1 MRFPRHFTVAAAD
14 PLEGL
19 TFVPRTSKITK
30 LDGTV
35 VFEAQD
41 VFVPEGWSQVAVDI
55 LAQKYFRREGVN
67 QNGNGGQNERGER
80 DSRQVFHRLAGCWRH
95 WGEKHGYFD
104 SQDDAQCFYDEIVHM
119 LANQM
124 CAPNSPQ
131 WFNTGLHFAYGI
143 EGPPQGH
150 SYVDPTSGQMMQSTS
165 AYERPQPHACFIQSI
180 ADDLVNE
187 GGIMDL
193 WKREARIFKYGSGT
207 GTNFSKIRGAEEPLS
222 GGGYSSGLMSF
233 LQVGDRAAGAIKSGG
248 TTRRAAK
255 MVSLDLDHPDIETFV
270 DWKVHEER
278 KVAMMAAGSLLLGK
292 HWNAMCEAVEKSA
305 TNDAAPKTNE
315 KLRRAIGKAR
325 ASGVPGPFLNQCLQR
340 IAMGDFR
347 RDLKEFDTAWDGEAY
362 ATVSGMNSNNS
373 IRVPEAFMAALKND
387 GSWDLVKRTN
397 GHVLRTVKAQSL
409 WDRINYAAWACA
421 DPGIQFDT
429 TINEWHTCP
438 EDGRINASNPCSEY
452 MFIDDTA
459 CNLASLNLCAFL
471 KPDGIFDIAGYR
483 HAIRIWTVVLEL
495 SVLMAQFPSP
505 QIAQLSFDFRTLGLV
520 YANLGAML
528 MRMGIPY
535 DSEAGSQWCAAIT
548 AILTGDAYAASAEM
562 AAELGAFP
570 GYARNREHMLRVIRN
585 HRHAAYNAR
594 DDDYEKLSIKP
605 QGLKGTGIPLE
616 LLQTARQS
624 WDNALELGQKHGY
637 RNAQVTVLAPTGTIG
652 LLMDCDTTGIE
663 PDFALVKFKK
673 LAGGGYFKLVNSALP
688 PALTNLG
695 YTQEQVLDIERYAVG
710 WQQIT
715 DKTPGITRSDLKGK
729 GWTDSEIQAVEQKLP
744 SAFDPS
750 YVLDMERLNEDF
762 PVDRIKTFVDAL
774 AGTLTIEGAPHI
786 KPEHLPIFD
795 CASKCG
801 KKGQRY
807 ITPEGHLRMMGAA
820 QPFISGAISKTINL
834 PSEYTVA
841 QIATI
846 HEASWKLMLKA
857 VALYR
862 DGSKMSQ
869 ALATSLDLLEGADVL
884 LDEESSA
891 AEKSD
896 ALAVAMAQKVV
907 RAYRRKMPDRRAGY
921 TQSANIGGTKL
932 YLRTGEYE
940 DGKLGEIFLDLHKEG
955 AGFRAVLNCFAI
967 AISMGL
973 QYGVPLEE
981 FCEAF
986 LFTKFEPQGMVQG
999 SDTVKFSTSLIDFVF
1014 RELAISY
1021 LGRYELAQITEEEFN
1036 NLPGRK
1042 PESQAQVFQGQY
1054 TKMTPLF
1061 PENNP
1066 EQRPL
1071 KLSQAKSFP
1080 PSSLDAYHAAREQ
1093 GFTGDPCPE
1102 CGHFTLVRNGAC
1114 LKCQT
1119 CGATTGCS

>member
-1 MRFPRHFTVAAAD
+1 MKFSRHFTVSGRD
-14 PLEGL
+14 PLEGIA
-19 TFVPRTSKITK
+19 FVPRDSKITK

-35 VFEAQD
+35 VFEASD
-41 VFVPEGWSQVAVDI
+41 INVPETWSQVAVDI

-67 QNGNGGQNERGER
+67 TNGQEAQGER
-80 DSRQVFHRLAGCWRH
+80 DSRQVFHRMAGCWRH
-95 WGEKHGYFD
+95 WGVKHGYFD
-104 SQDDAQCFYDEIVHM
+104 TSEDAQCFYDELVYM
-119 LANQM
+119 LASQM

-143 EGPPQGH
+143 TGPAQGH
-150 SYVDPTSGQMMQSTS
+150 SYVDPISGELQQSTS

-180 ADDLVNE
+180 ADDLVND

-207 GTNFSKIRGAEEPLS
+207 GTNFSNLRGAEEPLS

-233 LQVGDRAAGAIKSGG
+233 LHVGDRAAGAIKSGG

-255 MVSLDLDHPDIETFV
+255 MLCLNLDHPDIEAFV
-270 DWKVHEER
+270 DWKVGEER
-278 KVAMMAAGSLLLGK
+278 KVAMIAAGSLLLGK
-292 HWNAMCEAVEKSA
+292 HWNLMCEAVEKSA
-305 TNDAAPKTNE
+305 TKDTNPKTNE
-315 KLRRAIGKAR
+315 RLRRVIAKAKR
-325 ASGVPGPFLNQCLQR
+325 DGVPGPFLTQCLHR
-340 IAMGDFR
+340 LAMGDFR
-347 RDLKEFDTAWDGEAY
+347 RDLKIFDTAWDGEAY
-362 ATVSGMNSNNS
+362 ASVSGMNSNNS
-373 IRVPEAFMAALKND
+373 VRVPEAFMRALQKD
-387 GSWDLVKRTN
+387 GAWDLTRRTN
-397 GHVLRTVKAQSL
+397 GDVLRTVKAKGL
-409 WDRINYAAWACA
+409 WDRINFAAWACA

-452 MFIDDTA
+452 MFLDDTA

-471 KPDGIFDIAGYR
+471 KPGGGFDIASYR
-483 HAIRIWTVVLEL
+483 HAIRLWTVVLEL
-495 SVLMAQFPSP
+495 SVLMAQFPSER
-505 QIAQLSFDFRTLGLV
+505 IARLSYDFRTLGLG

-528 MRMGIPY
+528 MRLGIPY
-535 DSEAGSQWCAAIT
+535 DSEAGTQWCAALS

-562 AAELGAFP
+562 AKELGPFP
-570 GYARNREHMLRVIRN
+570 GYSRNREHMLRVVRN
-585 HRHAAYNAR
+585 HRRAAHNAPESE
-594 DDDYEKLSIKP
+594 YEMLSIKP
-605 QGLKGTGIPLE
+605 QGLRGTDIPKE

-624 WDNALELGQKHGY
+624 WDRALELGSEHGY

-688 PALTNLG
+688 TALLNLG
-695 YTQEQVLDIERYAVG
+695 YTSEQIKEIERYVAG

-715 DKTPGITRSDLKGK
+715 DQTPGISRRDLLNSGL
-729 GWTDSEIQAVEQKLP
+729 TDVEIRALEQKLP
-744 SAFDPS
+744 GAFDPS
-750 YVLDMERLNEDF
+750 YILDMDRLNEDF
-762 PVDRIKTFVDAL
+762 PVDRIKTFVEAL
-774 AGTLTIEGAPHI
+774 TGALTIEGAPHI
-786 KPEHLPIFD
+786 RQEHLPIFD
-795 CASKCG
+795 CANKCG
-801 KKGQRY
+801 RKGKRF
-807 ITPEGHLRMMGAA
+807 ITPEGHLRMMAAA

-834 PSEYTVA
+834 PVEYTA
-841 QIATI
+841 SQIASI
-846 HEASWKLMLKA
+846 HEASWKMMLKA
-857 VALYR
+857 VAIYR

-869 ALATSLDLLEGADVL
+869 AMATNLDLLEGADVL

-891 AEKSD
+891 SEKSD
-896 ALAVAMAQKVV
+896 ALAKALTQKVV
-907 RAYRRKMPDRRAGY
+907 RVYRRKMPDRRAGY
-921 TQSANIGGTKL
+921 TQSATIGGTKL

-940 DGKLGEIFLDLHKEG
+940 DGALGEIFLDLHKEG

-1021 LGRYELAQITEEEFN
+1021 LGRYELAQIPEEEFI
-1036 NLPGRK
+1036 NLIGRK

-1061 PENNP
+1061 PENSV
-1066 EQRPL
+1066 EQTPL
-1071 KLSQAKSFP
+1071 KLSQPNYFVSPAK
-1080 PSSLDAYHAAREQ
+1080 DAYQAAREK
-1093 GFTGDPCPE
+1093 GFTGDPCIE
-1102 CGHFTLVRNGAC
+1102 CGHLTLVRNGAC